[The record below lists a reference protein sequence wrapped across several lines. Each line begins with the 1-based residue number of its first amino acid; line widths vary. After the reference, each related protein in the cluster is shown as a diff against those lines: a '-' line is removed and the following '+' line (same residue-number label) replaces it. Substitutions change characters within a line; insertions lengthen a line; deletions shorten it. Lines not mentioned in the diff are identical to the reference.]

1 MRVRNYNCSVNQLQ
15 QMTASDPG
23 VFSEISFDI
32 LQDFVRNC
40 SAVGEANNLML
51 HFEQNCSAVGEVDNL
66 MLHFD
71 QNCSAVGEA
80 DNLMLHLVDL
90 NSPQKDGSGVGRH
103 EWDYMMRQKDVF
115 GGYKLMDVPK
125 KYHQN
130 SVGERIGGVTEAE
143 EYIYIQ

>member
-1 MRVRNYNCSVNQLQ
+1 
-15 QMTASDPG
+15 MTASDPG

-51 HFEQNCSAVGEVDNL
+51 HFEQNCSAMCEADNL
-66 MLHFD
+66 LLHFE

-80 DNLMLHLVDL
+80 DNLMLHFEQKCSAVGEADNLMLHLADL
-90 NSPQKDGSGVGRH
+90 NSPQKDGSGVGLQ
-103 EWDYMMRQKDVF
+103 EWDHMMRLRDVF

-125 KYHQN
+125 KYHQT
-130 SVGERIGGVTEAE
+130 SVGESIGGVTEAE
-143 EYIYIQ
+143 EYI

>member
-1 MRVRNYNCSVNQLQ
+1 
-15 QMTASDPG
+15 MTASDPG

-32 LQDFVRNC
+32 LQDFVQNC

-103 EWDYMMRQKDVF
+103 E
-115 GGYKLMDVPK
+115 
-125 KYHQN
+125 
-130 SVGERIGGVTEAE
+130 
-143 EYIYIQ
+143 